1 MYGVDMVD
9 LKILDLLQRN
19 ARITLKEIGAQVYL
33 TSPAVSAR
41 INRLEQSGVIEGY
54 HATINPEAI
63 RLQSTLRSMHAA
75 Y

>member
-41 INRLEQSGVIEGY
+41 ISRLEQNGVIEGY
-54 HATINPEAI
+54 HATINPKAI
-63 RLQSTLRSMHAA
+63 QMQRAI
-75 Y
+75 